1 MFWHD
6 VFERVDDDEVRRVSF
21 EEGLYFIDD
30 VIRLDEEVEFIE
42 LFLSDLQ
49 FIALFIEHGAYSES
63 VVFSRDVQH
72 SPFAI
77 LNGGYEEFFIVV
89 HRTDCDGELSQER
102 GLPAV
107 AFSGKACDSEFWQ
120 HFVPEVWLFSILV
133 VHEVRGFDGIA
144 LDESFVWLIED
155 SISFGVGVVVVGHG
169 RDFLEVIKDW
179 RMGLMGGMGVMGGD
193 GRGVESA
200 KVGRFMGWLQIFVKG
215 MRGFR
220 KRKGFERGDDH

>member
-89 HRTDCDGELSQER
+89 HRTDSDGELSQER

-169 RDFLEVIKDW
+169 RVFFRSDQEW
-179 RMGLMGGMGVMGGD
+179 ENGRYGGNGSY
-193 GRGVESA
+193 GR
-200 KVGRFMGWLQIFVKG
+200 
-215 MRGFR
+215 
-220 KRKGFERGDDH
+220 

>member
-30 VIRLDEEVEFIE
+30 VIRLDEEVEFVE

-49 FIALFIEHGAYSES
+49 FFALFIEHGAYSES

-89 HRTDCDGELSQER
+89 HRTDSDGELSQER
-102 GLPAV
+102 GLTAV
-107 AFSGKACDSEFWQ
+107 AFSGKACDSESWQ

-155 SISFGVGVVVVGHG
+155 SISFGVGVVVIGHG
-169 RDFLEVIKDW
+169 RDFLKLSRIGEW
-179 RMGLMGGMGVMGGD
+179 GEWELWEVMGGEL
-193 GRGVESA
+193 RVQ
-200 KVGRFMGWLQIFVKG
+200 R
-215 MRGFR
+215 
-220 KRKGFERGDDH
+220 